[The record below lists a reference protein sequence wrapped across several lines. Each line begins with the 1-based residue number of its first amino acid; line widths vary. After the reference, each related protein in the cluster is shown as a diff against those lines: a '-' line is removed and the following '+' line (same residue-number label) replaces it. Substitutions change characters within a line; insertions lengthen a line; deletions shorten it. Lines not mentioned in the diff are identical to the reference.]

1 MTLSGMKSG
10 YLRREGA
17 VLVFI
22 CAVAAILLNSGVAWA
37 AKSGS
42 IIAWGDNT
50 YGQCNVPS
58 PNSDFV
64 AVAAGYGYGYSGHSL
79 GLKGDGSI
87 VAWGYNDYGQCNV
100 PSPNSDFV
108 AVAAG
113 YSHSLGVKW
122 LPTQKEYIDFLLGKS
137 ELLFGDLNGDG
148 KIDIAD
154 LVTLIIR
161 QP

>member
-1 MTLSGMKSG
+1 MTLRGMKSG
-10 YLRREGA
+10 GLRRECA
-17 VLVFI
+17 VLVFV
-22 CAVAAILLNSGVAWA
+22 CAVAAMLLNGGAAWA
-37 AKSGS
+37 VQSGS
-42 IIAWGDNT
+42 IVGWGSQVVGVDLSSGFT
-50 YGQCNVPS
+50 H
-58 PNSDFV
+58 
-64 AVAAGYGYGYSGHSL
+64 VAAGGNHSL